1 MLHLHIFFYVILYA
15 YIYKI
20 FKKGSILGIKINAKV
35 GIKLDIEQAY
45 LLSYDQLKFAFIGER
60 ERERRQREREDRD
73 RARQL

>member
-1 MLHLHIFFYVILYA
+1 MLFYI

-60 ERERRQREREDRD
+60 EREREDRD
-73 RARQL
+73 RVRQL

>member
-1 MLHLHIFFYVILYA
+1 MLHLHIFFYVIL

-60 ERERRQREREDRD
+60 EREREDRD
-73 RARQL
+73 RVRQL